1 MENLKEESLI
11 NKNEKNKEIIEK
23 EIQSDEEEEKKGKEN
38 IENNINEEENEKEGV
53 FSTDFAGTIELTEEE
68 RNMRKNYL
76 KKITKKEA
84 LVRSITLGKKTY
96 FSKIYNFLLGL
107 LYDYLNIKETKYKSD
122 SINAITAKDLDA
134 FMISIKYY
142 ITTIIISKIVNILDD
157 KLLNY
162 ISNDNTK
169 NIMLENFLYKK
180 DMVFFDLFKTGE
192 LMNKVQNYSDY
203 PYFSLLDTITRIFEY
218 IFKIFYFGYYL
229 YKDYFEM
236 SVIYIIIVVIQTI
249 LEPYV
254 YAPIENNEEMVEKYE
269 LKENYINDMLSNIR
283 LIKSFGT
290 EAKELKRVSNIEQ
303 VIKEKSFFG
312 KILEEFYNHL
322 FNLNEILIFYICG
335 KKTITGKMDYGEL
348 LVFQG
353 YSGEFRA
360 SFNNVKEMF
369 KSIKEGINSWVKFLQ
384 LYDIEQTIV
393 SRKNIIPN
401 MEENL
406 NNNDNKNSN
415 NINNK
420 NNNNNNNNKGNKTK
434 GFDIIF
440 NNVTFS
446 YPTKKKVSVI
456 KNLNL
461 NVEAG
466 KTVAIVGSSGSGKTT
481 LTNLLLRFYDVDEGE
496 ILING
501 IDIKDINLAWLRNN
515 IGIVSQEPVLTS
527 GTIRENILYGVDNY
541 TEKKFIDVCKL
552 ANVYSFATD
561 KKIFPKEFETI
572 VGERGIKISGGQK
585 QRIAIARAL
594 MKDAKILIF
603 DEATSALDSE
613 NEAMVQ
619 QAINNVINKKKI
631 TTIII
636 AHRLSTVKNANVIY
650 VMNYGKI
657 VEFGSHD
664 ELIEKNGEYKKLIQ
678 RQLVK

>member
-23 EIQSDEEEEKKGKEN
+23 EMQSEEGNEKKGQEN
-38 IENNINEEENEKEGV
+38 IENNINKEENEKEGV

-84 LVRSITLGKKTY
+84 VIRSITLGKKTY
-96 FSKIYNFLLGL
+96 FLKIYNFLLGL
-107 LYDYLNIKETKYKSD
+107 LNDYLNIKETKYKSD

-142 ITTIIISKIVNILDD
+142 ITTIIISRLVNVLDD
-157 KLLNY
+157 NLLKF

-236 SVIYIIIVVIQTI
+236 SVIYIVIVVIQVI

-254 YAPIENNEEMVEKYE
+254 YTQIENNEELVEKYE
-269 LKENYINDMLSNIR
+269 LKENYMNDMLSNIR

-312 KILEEFYNHL
+312 KILEQFYNHL
-322 FNLNEILIFYICG
+322 FNINEIMIFYICG
-335 KKTITGKMDYGEL
+335 KKTIMGKMDYGEL
-348 LVFQG
+348 LIFQG
-353 YSGEFRA
+353 YSSEFNS

-369 KSIKEGINSWVKFLQ
+369 KSIKDGINSWVKFLQ
-384 LYDIEQTIV
+384 LYDIEQKIV

-401 MEENL
+401 MEKNL
-406 NNNDNKNSN
+406 NNNDNK
-415 NINNK
+415 
-420 NNNNNNNNKGNKTK
+420 NNNNKGNKTK
-434 GFDIIF
+434 GFEINF

-446 YPTKKKVSVI
+446 YPTKKKISVI

-481 LTNLLLRFYDVDEGE
+481 LTYLLLRFYDVDEGE

-541 TEKKFIDVCKL
+541 TEKKFIEVCKL

-619 QAINNVINKKKI
+619 QAINNVINQRKI

-636 AHRLSTVKNANVIY
+636 AHRLSTVKNANIIY

-664 ELIEKNGEYKKLIQ
+664 ELIKKDGEYKKLIH